1 MKTILLKSLFLI
13 SCIVLSNTIY
23 SQCNPFIPA
32 TANVV
37 YATQTVNGGF
47 TPQWVCAGDT
57 LNSGGGIFNVYLE
70 QGAVMNTGG
79 GADSIYV
86 KAGAYLNMTGGIHHI
101 IIEPGSNISIGG
113 GIPSYDTCISIHY
126 DYSLAPAGGCLVTGF
141 LNPVSSSSLFTFTSN
156 SFTSQTTI
164 NFEQEQRNTVIKVTD
179 ILGKEIKTIHFS
191 GKQCVMEKGEMEAGV
206 YFVSVMNGGSAGAP
220 SNVMNRKILVQ

>member
-1 MKTILLKSLFLI
+1 MKTIILKSLFLI
-13 SCIVLSNTIY
+13 SCIVLSNSIY
-23 SQCNPFIPA
+23 SQCNPVIPA

-37 YATQTVNGGF
+37 YTTQTVNGGF

-86 KAGAYLNMTGGIHHI
+86 KAGAYLNMSGGIHHI

-113 GIPSYDTCISIHY
+113 GIPSFDTCISIHY

-141 LNPVSSSSLFTFTSN
+141 LNPVSSSSLFTIAPNLFTSETTI
-156 SFTSQTTI
+156 SFTKQSTKNRI
-164 NFEQEQRNTVIKVTD
+164 NNHLINVTD
-179 ILGKEIKTIHFS
+179 VLGNTIQQLETTNQQVTLDMS
-191 GKQCVMEKGEMEAGV
+191 GVAKGIYFVRMADEKGNT
-206 YFVSVMNGGSAGAP
+206 MNK
-220 SNVMNRKILVQ
+220 KIILQ